1 MSETAD
7 ILLRVTPGAARE
19 GLGGIWEG
27 PGGERRLVLR
37 VTVPPE
43 KGKANKAVIAFLA
56 KKIGVPKS
64 ALSLVSGE
72 TDRNKMVRLE
82 AIGAAAAIAQLF
94 SEAG

>member
-1 MSETAD
+1 MEEAS

-27 PGGERRLVLR
+27 PGGERRLILR
-37 VTVPPE
+37 VTAAPE

-56 KKIGVPKS
+56 KKLGVPKS

-72 TDRNKMVRLE
+72 TDRNKVLRIE
-82 AIGAAAAIAQLF
+82 AQGAAGAVERLF
-94 SEAG
+94 QEAG